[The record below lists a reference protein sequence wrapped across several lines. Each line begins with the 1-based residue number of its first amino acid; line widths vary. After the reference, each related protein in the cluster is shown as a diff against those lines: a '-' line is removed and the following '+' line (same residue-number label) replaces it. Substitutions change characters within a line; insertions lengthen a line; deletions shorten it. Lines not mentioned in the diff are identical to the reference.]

1 MHGAELRNHRKKH
14 HQHREGVIHGGDDG
28 VARDEADD
36 LLRGADDT
44 FHSNAIFFPWPFRF
58 NEYLGK
64 MVSRKRIAQ
73 MKVLII
79 NGSPRPNGC
88 TARGLKEVEKV
99 LNDGGIA
106 TKFVN
111 IAGAVI
117 PGCVACGYCEKHG
130 ECFRKDIV
138 NELVRELKDADG
150 LLVGTPVYYAGSNG
164 SLLSLLDRMFYSKD
178 FPCTMKVGAAIASS
192 RRAGSNTALD
202 EIEKYFSIAGMPI
215 VTSTYWNKSTVSAP
229 RMWKRTLR
237 ACKR

>member
-1 MHGAELRNHRKKH
+1 
-14 HQHREGVIHGGDDG
+14 
-28 VARDEADD
+28 
-36 LLRGADDT
+36 
-44 FHSNAIFFPWPFRF
+44 
-58 NEYLGK
+58 
-64 MVSRKRIAQ
+64 

-88 TARGLKEVEKV
+88 TSRGLKEVEKV
-99 LNDGGIA
+99 LNDEGIA

-150 LLVGTPVYYAGSNG
+150 LLIGTPVYYAGSNG
-164 SLLSLLDRMFYSKD
+164 SLLSLLDRMFYSKG

-202 EIEKYFSIAGMPI
+202 EIEKYFSISGMPI
-215 VTSTYWNKSTVSAP
+215 VTSTYWNEVHGFSSEDVEKDLEGLQTMRNLGRNMVFLMKAIALGKQEYGIPEQEKGCFTSFP
-229 RMWKRTLR
+229 DGLGE
-237 ACKR
+237 